1 MQWNFAKKM
10 GFKVV
15 FKRCMIV
22 EERVKDSFDKSDNR
36 SKTSEMYTTSV
47 MRA

>member
-1 MQWNFAKKM
+1 MQWNLAKKM

-15 FKRCMIV
+15 FKRCMTV
-22 EERVKDSFDKSDNR
+22 EERGKDNFDKSDNR
-36 SKTSEMYTTSV
+36 SKTSEIYTTSV